1 MKMHGICMC
10 ACGAWREP
18 CGEGW
23 AERPRAEPGAVEKEG
38 AGDPVEGRWVSV
50 AVQSLSMCLREVC
63 GPCDGESLC
72 SVSSRCGFPRK
83 EVVLLRSCLP
93 LWRGPLE
100 PRSLCYCAY
109 LILPS
114 TCMYVR
120 EAATVLPTQG
130 LSAKGGYVS
139 LWRVCPCDQQ

>member
-1 MKMHGICMC
+1 MAWHVHGHEHV
-10 ACGAWREP
+10 GVRREP

-38 AGDPVEGRWVSV
+38 AGDPGEGRWVSV

-83 EVVLLRSCLP
+83 EVVLL
-93 LWRGPLE
+93 
-100 PRSLCYCAY
+100 SLVCH
-109 LILPS
+109 S
-114 TCMYVR
+114 GG
-120 EAATVLPTQG
+120 G
-130 LSAKGGYVS
+130 L
-139 LWRVCPCDQQ
+139 